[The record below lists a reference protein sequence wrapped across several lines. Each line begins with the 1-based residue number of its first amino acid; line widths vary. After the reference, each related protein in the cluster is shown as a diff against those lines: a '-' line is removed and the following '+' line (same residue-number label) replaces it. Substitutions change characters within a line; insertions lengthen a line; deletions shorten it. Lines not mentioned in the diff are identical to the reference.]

1 MKDGPAYTS
10 GKVKVDIFKNI
21 LKNIDYDN
29 DSKHLLLKHFSF
41 I

>member
-21 LKNIDYDN
+21 LKNIDYDMIPN
-29 DSKHLLLKHFSF
+29 TCY
-41 I
+41 